1 MRQGTLL
8 WAPDTYHAAHRA
20 APCVSNRTHSK
31 WSQWKCYLLGQ
42 AVRGRVMSPLHLY
55 VETLT
60 PRISERDCIGKE
72 CHQRRKLKRGPQSG
86 PSLNMTGVLLS
97 RGGTDTR
104 QARTPR
110 EGQVKARGEN
120 DHLEAKE
127 RSLRRDQ
134 PSWHLDLGLPATRTG
149 RKFISVGWATWP
161 VPFCFGSARKR
172 IQRPFLGSSLRSH

>member
-1 MRQGTLL
+1 MLSREDPIPSVTSTDYFTGADNSHLCSKAHCSEHQTLTML
-8 WAPDTYHAAHRA
+8 HTERLH
-20 APCVSNRTHSK
+20 VSQIEHIQNDLS
-31 WSQWKCYLLGQ
+31 YLLGQ

-134 PSWHLDLGLPATRTG
+134 PS
-149 RKFISVGWATWP
+149 
-161 VPFCFGSARKR
+161 
-172 IQRPFLGSSLRSH
+172 